1 MKKLTLI
8 FALLLSIY
16 GCYGQDKKINWK
28 QITNGNAI
36 ATYSLMFAGG
46 FSDGMADCVIALKFY
61 DHPFWGYKVWL
72 ERGNIDGFHMAKLST
87 YVFYSGAVAI
97 NLGEKQN
104 WKTIGTKF
112 LISFFSARLGHEV
125 CYNVIFKNYPR

>member
-1 MKKLTLI
+1 MKNKIALI
-8 FALLLSIY
+8 LALFIAFK
-16 GCYGQDKKINWK
+16 CNGQDKKIEWQ

-61 DHPFWGYKVWL
+61 DHPFWGYQAWL
-72 ERGNIDGFHMAKLST
+72 KRGNIDGFHMAKLST

-104 WKTIGTKF
+104 WKTITTKF
-112 LISFFSARLGHEV
+112 LISFASARLGHEV
-125 CYNVIFKNYPR
+125 CYNVIFKNYPK